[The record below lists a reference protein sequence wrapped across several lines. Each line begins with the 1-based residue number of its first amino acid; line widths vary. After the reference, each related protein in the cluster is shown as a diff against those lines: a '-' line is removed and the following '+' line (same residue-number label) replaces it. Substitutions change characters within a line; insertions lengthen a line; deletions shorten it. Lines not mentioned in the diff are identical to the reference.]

1 MFSSCLSCL
10 PFVSLSNSNVQLK
23 HQKAVKNR
31 KGQVQSIKRPTA
43 PYGGE
48 TSGIN
53 AAVSRSIRFKSW
65 YCQYALHYF
74 RQFWNIYVEL
84 VWRSSRLP
92 FNSYNDGS
100 ITCIIMN
107 IFGILNFCKFFNFD
121 PIISEKCVVFYF
133 VIDTKESQDLCW
145 QELPK
150 KSNGLTNVICHFF
163 LSLSMQNS
171 TKHEH

>member
-92 FNSYNDGS
+92 FNSYNDEHLWHIKFLQIFQFWS
-100 ITCIIMN
+100 NYFREMCCI
-107 IFGILNFCKFFNFD
+107 LLFN
-121 PIISEKCVVFYF
+121 F

-145 QELPK
+145 HELPK
-150 KSNGLTNVICHFF
+150 KSNGLTKCDLPLFP
-163 LSLSMQNS
+163 LSFDAKFYQARTLQS
-171 TKHEH
+171 